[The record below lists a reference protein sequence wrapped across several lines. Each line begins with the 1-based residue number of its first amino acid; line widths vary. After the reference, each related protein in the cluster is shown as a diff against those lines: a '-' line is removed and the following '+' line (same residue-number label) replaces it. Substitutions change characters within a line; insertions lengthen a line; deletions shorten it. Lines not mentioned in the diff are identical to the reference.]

1 MKSKISTA
9 QLTGASRFDF
19 AISISI
25 IAILASVLLFSLN
38 RAQNQVEGVI
48 METDLS
54 NMRWG
59 LRELWAHRNAI
70 GQSLTGSEVNNANPL
85 RLLSDQP
92 SNYKGEYAQAPLAR
106 SIWYFDT
113 KAKRLVYIFS
123 DGHQVR
129 YRLTSIA
136 KLNRASLGAIG
147 GIDLV
152 PD

>member
-1 MKSKISTA
+1 MKPKITA
-9 QLTGASRFDF
+9 QQPGASRFDF

-25 IAILASVLLFSLN
+25 IAILISILLFNLN
-38 RAQNQVEGVI
+38 LAQSQAETVM
-48 METDLS
+48 MEADLS

-70 GQSLTGSEVNNANPL
+70 GQSLDASEVNNANPL
-85 RLLSDQP
+85 RLLSDRP
-92 SNYKGEYAQAPLAR
+92 NNYSGEYAKAPHAQ

-123 DGHQVR
+123 DGRQVR

-136 KLNRASLGAIG
+136 KLKRASLGAIG

-152 PD
+152 QD